1 MRKIAIVSINGLTKL
16 ITEGRFLFA
25 LVINLVLI
33 KQLTDSVKNFSE
45 LVGIKCSPWLFPFLM
60 QENYIQFIFIAG
72 ATLLFCD
79 APFIDHETNFE
90 IIRTGR
96 LNWIMGKELY
106 ILAISFI
113 YSIFIMSLSTLLLL
127 PDIQMQSGWGKV
139 LNTLAQTNAASA
151 INNNYLNLD
160 YHIIQ
165 RFTPMHASLLCL
177 VLMTVICFLVGLCAL
192 FINIF
197 FKKTPGAVGGIVIA
211 LLPYFQRNFSNLYK
225 MSFFSPASWMD
236 ISLWNTKVILSYP
249 SQNYMIGY
257 LLCCILF
264 FSIASAIKFQK
275 IDDLGRERNIYE

>member
-113 YSIFIMSLSTLLLL
+113 YSIFIMSLST
-127 PDIQMQSGWGKV
+127 
-139 LNTLAQTNAASA
+139 
-151 INNNYLNLD
+151 
-160 YHIIQ
+160 
-165 RFTPMHASLLCL
+165 
-177 VLMTVICFLVGLCAL
+177 
-192 FINIF
+192 
-197 FKKTPGAVGGIVIA
+197 
-211 LLPYFQRNFSNLYK
+211 
-225 MSFFSPASWMD
+225 
-236 ISLWNTKVILSYP
+236 
-249 SQNYMIGY
+249 
-257 LLCCILF
+257 
-264 FSIASAIKFQK
+264 
-275 IDDLGRERNIYE
+275 